1 MADSDER
8 LLVEA
13 AQLDPARF
21 ADLYDRHFARV
32 FAFVIRRLRNRDTA
46 EEVTAEV
53 FHQALAHLP
62 AFESRG
68 APFGAWLI
76 RIAANAVVDRAR
88 RAGREVVDSDGLPDA
103 GAQPADDLE
112 RAEESAR
119 LFRLV
124 DTLPGD
130 QRAVI
135 VDRFLENRSIRETAQ
150 RLGKSEGAIK
160 QLQHRALETLRR
172 EMQAPAEDGDA

>member
-1 MADSDER
+1 MTDSDER

-13 AQLDPARF
+13 AQLDPSRF
-21 ADLYDRHFARV
+21 AELYDRYFDRV
-32 FAFVIRRLRNRDTA
+32 FAFVIRRVRDRDVA
-46 EEVTAEV
+46 EEITADV

-62 AFESRG
+62 SFESRG
-68 APFGAWLI
+68 APFAAWLI

-88 RAGREVVDSDGLPDA
+88 RAGREVVDSDGLPDT
-103 GAQPADDLE
+103 GAQPPDDLE

-124 DTLPGD
+124 GTLPGD

-135 VDRFLENRSIRETAQ
+135 VDRFVEDRSIRETAQ
-150 RLGKSEGAIK
+150 RLGRSEGAIK

-172 EMQAPAEDGDA
+172 GMRAPAEDGDA